1 MTFRTLLPEQL
12 AQTFHRHLID
22 ALMLQGGDTLQSIR
36 KIVWNLNRH
45 LQPQAI
51 VSNIHGRK
59 RCCDSELGVAAR

>member
-1 MTFRTLLPEQL
+1 
-12 AQTFHRHLID
+12 
-22 ALMLQGGDTLQSIR
+22 MLQGGEALQSIR

-59 RCCDSELGVAAR
+59 R